1 MSALKCYPS
10 SFASADR
17 CFKKDKQFILDVI
30 NDGYP
35 VFKYASKKNR
45 NDKEIVLAAVK
56 QWGLSLRNVSE
67 ELRNDKEVVLTAVKQ
82 DGRALKYASNEL
94 KNDKEVVLA
103 AVKQVGWTLKYAS
116 EELKNDEDVVFAAV
130 KQNKYALRYIGS
142 NIDKNVILDS
152 IRRYSRK
159 ATDDLLINE
168 ESAEDFKDVEELDA
182 MLNFIYDNVLND
194 INNHEDSE
202 SQNLS
207 LVLSD
212 DLNADIEKIDS
223 MIESLTSLK
232 GMLEEKRNAQI
243 KICELDTA
251 INDTLR
257 LYNNSV
263 MAFMSMEDVEKI
275 VSNSSKDKHEK
286 NGKQYTL
293 ENL

>member
-116 EELKNDEDVVFAAV
+116 EELKNDEDVVFVAV

-168 ESAEDFKDVEELDA
+168 ES
-182 MLNFIYDNVLND
+182 
-194 INNHEDSE
+194 E
-202 SQNLS
+202 SQDLS